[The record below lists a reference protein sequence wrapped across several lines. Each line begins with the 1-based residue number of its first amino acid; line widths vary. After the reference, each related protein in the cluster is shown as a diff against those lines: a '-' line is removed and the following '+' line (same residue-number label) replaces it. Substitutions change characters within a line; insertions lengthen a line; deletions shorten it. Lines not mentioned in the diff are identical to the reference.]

1 MAMATAMQ
9 RQWQHNHAGHCTQW
23 QWQFSAMK
31 TQYPAIACG
40 RFWLSRNPMAPL
52 LVTVLPPEE
61 CDLAVTQ
68 IPFLCLRVQVSKKC
82 LTIFLFGYPT
92 VAMTFVFPPGETP
105 HKTQHAR
112 HPVTG

>member
-40 RFWLSRNPMAPL
+40 RF
-52 LVTVLPPEE
+52 LVVEE
-61 CDLAVTQ
+61 PYACQTPRRQPYLHR
-68 IPFLCLRVQVSKKC
+68 L
-82 LTIFLFGYPT
+82 GYL
-92 VAMTFVFPPGETP
+92 
-105 HKTQHAR
+105 
-112 HPVTG
+112 